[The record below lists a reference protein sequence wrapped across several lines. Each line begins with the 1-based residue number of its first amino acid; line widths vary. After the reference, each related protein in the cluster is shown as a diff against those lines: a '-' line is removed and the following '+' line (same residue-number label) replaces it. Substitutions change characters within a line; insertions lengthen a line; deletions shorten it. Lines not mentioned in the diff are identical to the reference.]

1 MAELIQIRPSTNA
14 QDREGLVLA
23 SKGAARPACAAEAAP
38 ARQRPGDLARFTP
51 ARTPIAIPRAPGET
65 APLDA
70 ERVTLIRAR
79 TRAARRDER
88 RREFRA
94 GLCVVALI
102 GCYVALVVVALYAA
116 GARFGIW

>member
-1 MAELIQIRPSTNA
+1 MADLHLIHN
-14 QDREGLVLA
+14 REGLVLA
-23 SKGAARPACAAEAAP
+23 SKGGAHPVRGAPGLDPGGDARPV
-38 ARQRPGDLARFTP
+38 RLATS
-51 ARTPIAIPRAPGET
+51 PIAIPRAPGET
-65 APLDA
+65 APLDS

-88 RREFRA
+88 RRELRA

>member
-23 SKGAARPACAAEAAP
+23 SKGAARPI
-38 ARQRPGDLARFTP
+38 RLAT
-51 ARTPIAIPRAPGET
+51 TPIAIPRAPGE
-65 APLDA
+65 APPLDA